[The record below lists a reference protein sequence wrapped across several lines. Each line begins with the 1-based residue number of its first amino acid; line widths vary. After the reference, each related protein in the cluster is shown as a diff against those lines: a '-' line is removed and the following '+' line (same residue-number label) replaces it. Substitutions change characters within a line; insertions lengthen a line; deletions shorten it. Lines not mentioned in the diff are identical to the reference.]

1 MAAYE
6 KFILYGDRQTS
17 TGLTPEQAQALL
29 PKVGD
34 RMKKVPVSLKTQ
46 MEKVPPMW
54 GQVVYVNAP
63 HLWYTM
69 QFQEGGCRF
78 RESFKVPEPPKEV
91 NDGKQ
96 KH

>member
-1 MAAYE
+1 MTERMRNYFRAE
-6 KFILYGDRQTS
+6 RDRLPNA
-17 TGLTPEQAQALL
+17 LTPEQAQALL

-34 RMKKVPVSLKTQ
+34 RMKKVPVFLKTQ

-78 RESFKVPEPPKEV
+78 RESFKVPE
-91 NDGKQ
+91 Q
-96 KH
+96 KGV